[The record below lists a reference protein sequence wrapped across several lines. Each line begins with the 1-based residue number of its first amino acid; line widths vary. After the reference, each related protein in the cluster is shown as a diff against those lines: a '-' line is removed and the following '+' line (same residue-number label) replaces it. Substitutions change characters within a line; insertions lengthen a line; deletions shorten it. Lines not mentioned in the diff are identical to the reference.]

1 MEGEL
6 PLCQTGRACP
16 IPVLRPEAQRVNDI
30 RGLLVSLHDLVGP
43 ETICRICNV
52 QSDELLLLA
61 AVEDELKRCSPP
73 PKQDGQ

>member
-1 MEGEL
+1 MEGEP
-6 PLCQTGRACP
+6 PLCQTGLACP

-52 QSDELLLLA
+52 QSDELMLLA
-61 AVEDELKRCSPP
+61 AVEDELKRCLPNP
-73 PKQDGQ
+73 ERNP